1 MNYQNSNVLLDDISP
16 KAEKGKLTDI
26 KSFDYVF
33 IGLGAGN
40 SLMLLAFIKEGL
52 LFGKSVAVIDSSLKN
67 ENDKTYCF
75 WAAKNSEIVQHLK
88 PIISYTYTKLT
99 IDNGT
104 PESIEDEQYFYI
116 KSINLYK
123 HLQQELKKHSITFY
137 HTKVSEIISKNEKH
151 KIVTKDDSFIAN
163 YVFDSRPPKLLSSH
177 PKDIFL
183 LQSFYGLH
191 VKFNINVFKAD
202 TFDMMNFE
210 VEQNNYT
217 QFIYTLPFSKNEALI
232 EFTRFGVDTIE
243 PSYGK
248 KILQEYI
255 NIFKANYDIIAE
267 EIGCIPMTT
276 IKIPKNPVKGIINTG
291 ARANLIKPSTGYG
304 FKNMYNFAAATTANI
319 KNNGLTNF
327 DLTVYKKKKR
337 FQFYDHLLLIILYRW
352 PYLGKPIFKSLF
364 KKQGA
369 KKVLA
374 FLDEQTTIFKEIRIF
389 LFLPLKPFLKALSI
403 YLYHTIYL
411 RIFLVVSVIA
421 VYHILNFFD
430 SNLAVPTAYLFFV
443 TGMLL
448 VGIPHGAVDHLLEF
462 KKQTNLYKFI
472 IKYISIVLVYF
483 LFWHFFPLLAIVLF
497 IIYSAFHFGESELRQ
512 IGKSLNSVKNFL
524 ASFILGLTILFFIMA
539 THLQATVNLIAEIN
553 GLEFILSHNQNLILY
568 QTPSVLILSALLVG
582 FALYFNKSSLYVLLI
597 ILLLGTTIPLLFA
610 FGLYFICQHSVN
622 AWQHILNE
630 MDIKNKALLKKAFP
644 FSLAA
649 ILLFVCFAVLT
660 FFYDTHSLKILNSL
674 FFIFLACISL
684 PHVVLMHKFYNN
696 VNINQTI

>member
-1 MNYQNSNVLLDDISP
+1 MNYINSNVLLDDISP
-16 KAEKGKLTDI
+16 KAENGKLKGI

-33 IGLGAGN
+33 TGLGASN

-52 LFGKSVAVIDSSLKN
+52 LVGKSVAVIDSSLKN

-75 WAAKNSEIVQHLK
+75 WADKNSEIVQQLK

-99 IDNGT
+99 IDNGL
-104 PESIEDEQYFYI
+104 PKSIENEPYFYI
-116 KSINLYK
+116 KSIDLYK
-123 HLQQELKKHSITFY
+123 HLQQELQKHSITFY
-137 HTKVSEIISKNEKH
+137 HTKVSEIISENEKH
-151 KIVTKDDSFIAN
+151 RIVTDDDNFIAN
-163 YVFDSRPPKLLSSH
+163 YVFDSRPPKLINIR

-191 VKFNINVFKAD
+191 VRFNKNVFKAD

-210 VEQNNYT
+210 VEQSKYT
-217 QFIYTLPFSKNEALI
+217 QFIYTLPFSDNEALI

-248 KILQEYI
+248 KIVKEYI
-255 NIFKANYDIIAE
+255 QKFSTNYNIVAE
-267 EIGCIPMTT
+267 EVGCIPMTT

-304 FKNMYNFAAATTANI
+304 FKNMYNFAAATAVNI

-327 DLTVYKKKKR
+327 DLIVYKKKKR

-374 FLDEQTTIFKEIRIF
+374 FLDEQTTIFKEINIF

-403 YLYHTIYL
+403 YFYHTVYF
-411 RIFLVVSVIA
+411 RVFLVISLVA

-430 SNLAVPTAYLFFV
+430 KNLAVPMAYLFFV

-462 KKQTNLYKFI
+462 KKQTNIYMFI
-472 IKYISIVLVYF
+472 VKYVSIVLLYF
-483 LFWHFFPLLAIVLF
+483 LFWHFFSLLAIVLF
-497 IIYSAFHFGESELRQ
+497 IIYSAFHFGESELQQ
-512 IGKSLNSVKNFL
+512 IGKSPNTVKNFL
-524 ASFILGLTILFFIMA
+524 VSFSLGLTILFFIIT

-553 GLEFILSHNQNLILY
+553 GLEFILTYNQSFFLY
-568 QTPSVLILSALLVG
+568 QTPSVIILSALLVG
-582 FALYFNKSSLYVLLI
+582 FALYFNKSSLYILLI
-597 ILLLGTTIPLLFA
+597 ILLLSTTIPLLFA

-622 AWQHILNE
+622 AWQHILTELN
-630 MDIKNKALLKKAFP
+630 IKNKALLKKAFP
-644 FSLAA
+644 FSFAA

-660 FFYDTHSLKILNSL
+660 FSYNNETLKILNSQ

-684 PHVVLMHKFYNN
+684 PHVLLMHKFYNN
-696 VNINQTI
+696 VNIR